1 MIVREI
7 EEQVK
12 DTERLLGIEVRNV
25 GDKRRVMRMDIGQMH
40 VVTWE
45 IEAGDL
51 SSQERAILD
60 LTRKSYDVMWGGSTF
75 QLKEA
80 YRQMDLGE
88 GPFKT
93 YQYITTIDQEGED
106 TKFITKRRVSPNP
119 GKIAK
124 GQVSCSLET
133 LIPDDIGFWTVRNTV
148 SSQEFSLWEALRL
161 YFKDQGMYNGF
172 GDPRLRIAAN
182 HLTAT
187 YPLELATRGEM
198 QKEKTAIGFSAI
210 ELLLA
215 DHPGD
220 TFIACQ
226 LCPEFQDQVLT
237 VKDINGQIVKLD
249 FPKVS
254 QTLGLSGEWV
264 VEMDNGNPGVIAHKL
279 NLPGY
284 WINNEG
290 AAKILE
296 NLCMARKITLDDLK
310 PFYEDLLA
318 KVDDEEKQNRLRKDL
333 IRGGLLDPNQQQFLL
348 SESFLEKDEE
358 FLKKVIRFAT
368 CSRYF
373 KHLVPVYMQD
383 SIVNDRLSAQELR
396 DCLVY
401 EAGDGPFPSLL
412 SPKPWRLSN
421 LELLK
426 AAKIKYS
433 R

>member
-1 MIVREI
+1 MIVLEI
-7 EEQVK
+7 EGQIR
-12 DTERLLGIEVRNV
+12 DTERFLGVEVRNV
-25 GDKRRVMRMDIGQMH
+25 GDKRRVMRMDIGPMH

-45 IEAGDL
+45 IEAGGL
-51 SSQERAILD
+51 SPQERVILD
-60 LTRKSYDVMWGGSTF
+60 LTRKSYDEMWGGSTF

-80 YRQMDLGE
+80 YRQMDAGE
-88 GPFKT
+88 RPFKT
-93 YQYITTIDQEGED
+93 YQYITTMDQEGQER
-106 TKFITKRRVSPNP
+106 KFVTKRRVSPDLEE
-119 GKIAK
+119 ITQ
-124 GQVSCSLET
+124 GQVSYPPEI
-133 LIPDDIGFWTVRNTV
+133 LIPDDISFWKVRDTV

-161 YFKDQGMYNGF
+161 YFKRQGIDNGF
-172 GDPRLRIAAN
+172 SDPRLRIAAN

-187 YPLELATRGEM
+187 YPFEITPKGEM
-198 QKEKTAIGFSAI
+198 QREKTAIGFAAI

-249 FPKVS
+249 FPKVP

-264 VEMDNGNPGVIAHKL
+264 VEMDNGNPGVITHKL

-290 AAKILE
+290 AAKVLE
-296 NLCMARKITLDDLK
+296 NLCMARKITLGDLK
-310 PFYEDLLA
+310 PFYEGLLA

-333 IRGGLLDPNQQQFLL
+333 IRGGLFDPNQQQSPL
-348 SESFLEKDEE
+348 SDSFLEKDEE

-373 KHLVPVYMQD
+373 KYLVPVYMQD
-383 SIVNDRLSAQELR
+383 SRVNDRLSAQELR
-396 DCLVY
+396 DCLVH

-412 SPKPWRLSN
+412 SPKLWRLSN